1 MAFVSWKIHVIC
13 LLKYK
18 LPKMCELTDQIHTIT
33 VIMQK
38 DTYSEKWFKV
48 LTFNNVVFTWK
59 NCKRRD
65 KTLKNDLG
73 PKKMVFGYFYM
84 YLQEI

>member
-1 MAFVSWKIHVIC
+1 MWINRSNSHNYGHHA
-13 LLKYK
+13 
-18 LPKMCELTDQIHTIT
+18 
-33 VIMQK
+33 K

-73 PKKMVFGYFYM
+73 PKKMVFGYFHM
-84 YLQEI
+84 YLQQI